1 MDGGAWKAAVHG
13 VTEGQTKAKVGRRYI
28 AFVGAPMA
36 AVAQGRESVPRA
48 SRNRGSG
55 VSGEATFLPF
65 ALLVLVKI
73 GRAHV

>member
-1 MDGGAWKAAVHG
+1 MN
-13 VTEGQTKAKVGRRYI
+13 KAKVGRRYI

-65 ALLVLVKI
+65 APLVLVTLWSTISSVKSS
-73 GRAHV
+73 AA